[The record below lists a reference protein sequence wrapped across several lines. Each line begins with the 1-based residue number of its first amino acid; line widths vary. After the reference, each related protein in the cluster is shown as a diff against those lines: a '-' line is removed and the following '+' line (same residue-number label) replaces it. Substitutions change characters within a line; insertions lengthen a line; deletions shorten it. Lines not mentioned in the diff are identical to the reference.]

1 MKANLLVVDDEQSLR
16 QFLKIF
22 LQNEGYQV
30 DVAASLA
37 EAEKAIGEN
46 VFDLVL
52 TDMRMTAPDDG
63 LKVLRAAIQKTPST
77 QVVVMTAYATIE
89 GAVEAIKQG
98 AYNYIVKPFSNQDLR
113 TLIQGALATKDVA
126 VERRRLLREEV
137 QGKSTFEGIVGRSE
151 AMLKVYEL
159 VDRVACTNA
168 NVMILGESGTGKE
181 LIASALHS
189 RSGRKD
195 APFVA

>member
-1 MKANLLVVDDEQSLR
+1 MKAYLLVVDDEQSIR

-46 VFDLVL
+46 VYDLAL

-77 QVVVMTAYATIE
+77 QVIVMTAYATIE
-89 GAVEAIKQG
+89 GAVEAIKHG
-98 AYNYIVKPFSNQDLR
+98 AYNYIVKPFS
-113 TLIQGALATKDVA
+113 
-126 VERRRLLREEV
+126 
-137 QGKSTFEGIVGRSE
+137 
-151 AMLKVYEL
+151 
-159 VDRVACTNA
+159 
-168 NVMILGESGTGKE
+168 
-181 LIASALHS
+181 
-189 RSGRKD
+189 
-195 APFVA
+195 